1 MHDPDFVVP
10 MSIFS
15 MIIISGFRLRC
26 ENEKKE
32 KRYKVKKGKRKI
44 RKKGKKEK
52 RKTRKK
58 EKGKKGKKENGK
70 RNKRKKRRE
79 KGIEG
84 GMI

>member
-10 MSIFS
+10 RSIFS

-44 RKKGKKEK
+44 RKKGKGKKEK
-52 RKTRKK
+52 RKKGKRKRGKK
-58 EKGKKGKKENGK
+58 EKKKNG
-70 RNKRKKRRE
+70 KRKKRRE